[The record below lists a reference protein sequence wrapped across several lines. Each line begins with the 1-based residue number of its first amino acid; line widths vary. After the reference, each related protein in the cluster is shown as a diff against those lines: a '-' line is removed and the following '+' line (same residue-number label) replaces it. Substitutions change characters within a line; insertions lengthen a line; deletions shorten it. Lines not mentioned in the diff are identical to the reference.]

1 MMRIPVKSWVLSLT
15 FSLRGMCIIVSLFLI
30 SGIVTIAVWNAQQQ
44 QLPKQAV
51 RLLAESHFLLSQ
63 FRLTEAEVK
72 LRQLLKIQPERTEA
86 VTALAEILFTQG
98 RRLECRNMLWN
109 VVPANKN
116 PVPLLNMIWGTYHDT
131 RLSELYFR
139 AERTLTKAVEINP
152 SLEIRR
158 GLAYS
163 HLLRGTT
170 DDLTNAERILH
181 QCLLEAPQDRL
192 TATWLITCLMEQQRF
207 DESDAL
213 LNHMT
218 VIYPQDPE
226 FIRLQA
232 RLCRIQN
239 QWQGA
244 EQQYRMLLT
253 FLPGDLECLNQLSLL
268 EGKKGH
274 KDESLTFRSR
284 WQTSTELLKEA
295 EHLLQQLENTSGS
308 FEKSNGSLCI
318 RLANICKHF
327 GQFRYA
333 LAWYEF
339 AKKNGISDPELEQ
352 SLRDMTQP

>member
-1 MMRIPVKSWVLSLT
+1 MMRIPVKSWIATLT
-15 FSLRGMCIIVSLFLI
+15 LSLRGMCIIVSLCLI
-30 SGIVTIAVWNAQQQ
+30 SGVVTIAVWNAQQQ

-72 LRQLLKIQPERTEA
+72 LRKLLKIQPERTEA

-116 PVPLLNMIWGTYHDT
+116 PVPLLNMIWGTYYDT

-139 AERTLTKAVEINP
+139 AERTLTKAIEINP
-152 SLEIRR
+152 SLENRR

-181 QCLLEAPQDRL
+181 QCLLEVPQDRL

-213 LNHMT
+213 LKHMT

-232 RLCRIQN
+232 RLCRIQH
-239 QWQGA
+239 QWQDA

-339 AKKNGISDPELEQ
+339 AKKNGVSDPELEQ
-352 SLRDMTQP
+352 YLRDMT